1 MGWWVHWPRVCVGC
15 EELME
20 IKRLK
25 ENGVDLEVTPKGS
38 SDLSTGMQRW
48 SEALD
53 VSLVHGV
60 MG

>member
-1 MGWWVHWPRVCVGC
+1 MGC
-15 EELME
+15 EEFME
-20 IKRLK
+20 IKSLK
-25 ENGVDLEVTPKGS
+25 ENGVDLEARSKGS
-38 SDLSTGMQRW
+38 SDLSMGMQRW